1 MQRLLDQIGTDQPVL
16 IAGPTASGKSSL
28 ALKIATTLG
37 GTVINADA
45 LQVFDCW
52 QQLSARPDADEL
64 AQAEHKLYGH
74 VPYRETYSTGHW
86 LRDITDELEG
96 GARPIIV
103 GGTGLNFTAL
113 TQGLADI
120 PPIPSKVRAKAESL
134 SREEMLEALDPIT
147 TERIDT
153 LNRARVQRAWEVMTA
168 TGRSISAWQAETP
181 PPTLRRADCMAIVMN
196 ASVPW
201 LDERIIRRFDQMLAR
216 GALDEVRALQHDWD
230 IQRPSAKAIGGPE
243 LMAHLNGDF
252 SLEEAR
258 ERSIIA
264 SRQYAKRQRTWFR
277 ARMKDWMQVSADE
290 LSN

>member
-1 MQRLLDQIGTDQPVL
+1 MQQLLDQIGKDQPVL

-52 QQLSARPDADEL
+52 QQLSARPDAEEL
-64 AQAEHKLYGH
+64 AQAVHKLYGH

-86 LRDITDELEG
+86 LRDITDELDGES
-96 GARPIIV
+96 RPIIV

-134 SREEMLEALDPIT
+134 SREEMLEALDPVT
-147 TERIDT
+147 AERIDT

-168 TGRSISAWQAETP
+168 TGRSISAWQAAQDGSARWRSNCWRRVSRLLSSPVGSNSGISGGGGGGAVSSRFSRTNFPRSTGELRVGWELTRRNDP
-181 PPTLRRADCMAIVMN
+181 WPSNPRRGAAPSGTLRN
-196 ASVPW
+196 
-201 LDERIIRRFDQMLAR
+201 
-216 GALDEVRALQHDWD
+216 
-230 IQRPSAKAIGGPE
+230 
-243 LMAHLNGDF
+243 
-252 SLEEAR
+252 
-258 ERSIIA
+258 
-264 SRQYAKRQRTWFR
+264 
-277 ARMKDWMQVSADE
+277 
-290 LSN
+290 LSPLTFFTP